1 MILKKFLSLMLLS
14 LLLGMPTLAPA
25 GEEDEVLLFSAE
37 EVSFNQN
44 TREVIA
50 TGHVEMSHGGYTL
63 LADQVTY
70 NERTGTVHAFGNVKI
85 TDPDGNALYVDEA
98 ELDDEL
104 REGFLVNLRFV
115 FPDGSRLAARDGER
129 ISGNKTVL
137 NYAVFTPCVI
147 CDDHP
152 GRPPSWQVRAVRVIH
167 DQQKKRIYYKN
178 ATLEVL
184 GIPIIYL
191 PYLSHPDPTVDR
203 ASGFLVPEVGLT
215 RELGLVLKFPYHI
228 VFSPSSDAT
237 ITPILTT
244 KEGLVLA
251 GEYRRHL
258 GFGQFHLEGSV
269 TYVDERDADNLK
281 TGDKQLRGHFF
292 ANSQFKHS
300 ENVRTRVRFQLA
312 SDDTYLRRYGFS
324 DVDTLKSEYI
334 TEACMGRSYYA
345 IRALWFQGLRVED
358 ISGLTGFALPLVQL
372 NHVAQPDRIGGVW
385 RINFN
390 GLALHRSDG
399 MDTRRL
405 SLRGSY
411 EIPYTTRA
419 GQILR
424 LGIYL
429 RGDLYNIS
437 NAERPDSPFFAGQNG
452 TEGRFLPELS
462 ASFEWPFIKTSGS
475 SQQIITPV
483 ITLIVAPTGGNPAA
497 LSNEDSRTFE
507 LTDTNILSID
517 RLPGLDQWEGGTRTN
532 FGLKWML
539 HSKNL
544 NIEAFIG
551 ESYRFTI
558 AGNNPEDIFFSQ
570 GSGLSGHLSDLVTRF
585 IITFDD
591 KLTISSRMRLD
602 NDDLTVRRNEI
613 DATLYFKNTRVGIG
627 YFKLNRN
634 RQLEELEDHEEIRLH
649 GTWSF
654 KTNWQ
659 FFGHLTRNLTTTGS
673 TISQGLGVMYV
684 DDCVELSIS
693 WRKSFTSDRDIVP
706 GSSLHFRIRLKHLG

>member
-1 MILKKFLSLMLLS
+1 
-14 LLLGMPTLAPA
+14 
-25 GEEDEVLLFSAE
+25 
-37 EVSFNQN
+37 
-44 TREVIA
+44 
-50 TGHVEMSHGGYTL
+50 
-63 LADQVTY
+63 
-70 NERTGTVHAFGNVKI
+70 
-85 TDPDGNALYVDEA
+85 
-98 ELDDEL
+98 
-104 REGFLVNLRFV
+104 
-115 FPDGSRLAARDGER
+115 
-129 ISGNKTVL
+129 
-137 NYAVFTPCVI
+137 
-147 CDDHP
+147 
-152 GRPPSWQVRAVRVIH
+152 
-167 DQQKKRIYYKN
+167 
-178 ATLEVL
+178 
-184 GIPIIYL
+184 
-191 PYLSHPDPTVDR
+191 
-203 ASGFLVPEVGLT
+203 
-215 RELGLVLKFPYHI
+215 
-228 VFSPSSDAT
+228 
-237 ITPILTT
+237 
-244 KEGLVLA
+244 
-251 GEYRRHL
+251 
-258 GFGQFHLEGSV
+258 
-269 TYVDERDADNLK
+269 
-281 TGDKQLRGHFF
+281 
-292 ANSQFKHS
+292 
-300 ENVRTRVRFQLA
+300 
-312 SDDTYLRRYGFS
+312 
-324 DVDTLKSEYI
+324 
-334 TEACMGRSYYA
+334 
-345 IRALWFQGLRVED
+345 
-358 ISGLTGFALPLVQL
+358 
-372 NHVAQPDRIGGVW
+372 
-385 RINFN
+385 
-390 GLALHRSDG
+390 

-424 LGIYL
+424 LGLYL

-437 NAERPDSPFFAGQNG
+437 NAERPDSPFYAGQNG

-462 ASFEWPFIKTSGS
+462 ASFEWPFIKTTGS

-483 ITLIVAPTGGNPAA
+483 ITLIAAPTGGNPAA

-517 RLPGLDQWEGGTRTN
+517 RLPGLDQWEGGTRMN

-539 HSKNL
+539 NSKNL

-551 ESYRFTI
+551 QSYRFTI

-585 IITFDD
+585 IISFDD

-602 NDDLTVRRNEI
+602 NDNLTVRRNEI
-613 DATLYFKNTRVGIG
+613 DATLYFKNARVGIG

-684 DDCVELSIS
+684 DDCVELSFS